1 MTPYSDPEMSET
13 TWRTGLQPP
22 SSFTAED
29 ATTGNEAPADQAFIV
44 EVSWTA
50 AAGADGYQLQRWNPA
65 TPAWENVGTLGEVNN
80 RATTTDTSVNDTGR
94 MAGTTYY
101 YRVRTVSETN
111 TDPSAW
117 SPTVSA
123 TTDPTRPTAGPG
135 LATTSTGMTMIRL
148 SWAAVDGATGYTLE
162 AVEGI
167 AADAA
172 GFATPLRSQPLTASD
187 RHYNHSSLDPGTRYS
202 YRLKAVLSDE
212 VDSVWSAI
220 ETQYTKPR
228 KPELTASAVDHQSI
242 MLSWD
247 AVPFVTTGDTTAAG
261 HLMNDENYRIER
273 RLTGTSTWSNVT
285 LTGNVCDSTTNKC
298 SVVDGDNTNPLTAS
312 TRYFYRIRAIGPS
325 TPNAIYTSYW
335 DYANN
340 YTQDDPTTN

>member
-172 GFATPLRSQPLTASD
+172 GFATPMLSKDLTANV
-187 RHYNHSSLDPGTRYS
+187 RHYVHTGLTAGTRYS

-212 VDSVWSAI
+212 V
-220 ETQYTKPR
+220 ETPYGSIIASEYTKPR
-228 KPELTASAVDHQSI
+228 KAELTASAVDHQSI
-242 MLSWD
+242 RLSWD
-247 AVPFVTTGDTTAAG
+247 AVPFVTTDTPTAAG
-261 HLMNDENYRIER
+261 HLTENGNYRLER
-273 RLTGTSTWSNVT
+273 RLTGTGTWTAVT
-285 LTGNVCDSTTNKC
+285 LDASACSSTTNKC
-298 SVVDGDNTNPLTAS
+298 STVDDNEDTNLEPGK
-312 TRYFYRIRAIGPS
+312 RYFYRIRAIGPS
-325 TPNAIYTSYW
+325 TPDATYTGYW
-335 DYANN
+335 DYTSS
-340 YTQDDPTTN
+340 YTQADPN